1 MVMSQGKAFFP
12 CWKADDDIHIA
23 LEDATGNGVDLSL
36 AESVRVHDARFS
48 FLILPAHSLVEPE
61 S

>member
-23 LEDATGNGVDLSL
+23 LEDATGNGVDVFMTRAS
-36 AESVRVHDARFS
+36 RF
-48 FLILPAHSLVEPE
+48 
-61 S
+61 